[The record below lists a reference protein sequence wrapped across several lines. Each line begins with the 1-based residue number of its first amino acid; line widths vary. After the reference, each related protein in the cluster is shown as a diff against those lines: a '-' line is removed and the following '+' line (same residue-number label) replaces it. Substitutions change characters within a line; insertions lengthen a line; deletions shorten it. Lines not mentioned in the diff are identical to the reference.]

1 MRARASCCSNVRL
14 RARRQASRP
23 GHVAST
29 HVNRRAL
36 TAELMAQ
43 PLDQFTTRRN
53 ARVKE
58 LKVSGQANLARE
70 LSSLKKPAVP
80 LWAANQLRDRARFGG
95 LRRAAQ
101 AGGKAQ
107 GGGATGGVRAGQG
120 LGAGP

>member
-1 MRARASCCSNVRL
+1 MRASASCCSNVRL

-29 HVNRRAL
+29 HVNLRSL

-43 PLDQFTTRRN
+43 PLDQFTARRN

-58 LKVSGQANLARE
+58 LKASGQAEPSRQLGA
-70 LSSLKKPAVP
+70 LKKPAVH
-80 LWAANQLRDRARFGG
+80 LWAANQVRDRALLGG

-101 AGGKAQ
+101 AVAKAQ
-107 GGGATGGVRAGQG
+107 AA
-120 LGAGP
+120 